1 MAYVNVTNWLL
12 RRSAGVLFDLQKTP
26 YDKAVN
32 GIEANPKKTPDT
44 NIVSWSREFYTNWPA
59 DTVFKISGAPSGAVI
74 NKLELETT
82 STFSQVIAEVGNLVD
97 LWDGAYFAR
106 GAPPIFDSVNWTGGT
121 NEAYDSVDV
130 VFNLYEP
137 FEDPPGTMNDA
148 WRIES
153 YTASW
158 NSAGQ
163 AVESNFQVVYQALAP
178 NTLGTGAVPCSMN
191 GAGSG
196 FFSDPNNSVWAKFS
210 GITNAKDFMDEHVRN
225 SGTVSTAAFCMRS
238 DADSAHTL
246 TPYVRGV
253 TYTNFARFGSSAI
266 GAAYTN
272 NIFSYRHTTSDKA
285 MGFLQKHDTTC
296 KWYYTPLACEDC
308 WYEGKVIK
316 VRVAYKKAPITYSYV
331 TSDSPYGYFYNTW
344 TIGTWASHSTVD
356 YDLTIPAGYTRQ
368 QLGSTFTVPVVDGYI
383 VTIDDI
389 KFISV
394 T

>member
-1 MAYVNVTNWLL
+1 MAFVNVTNWFLQ
-12 RRSAGVLFDLQKTP
+12 RTAGVLFDLQKTP
-26 YDKAVN
+26 YDKTVN
-32 GIEANPKKTPDT
+32 GIDANPKKTPAN

-82 STFSQVIAEVGNLVD
+82 STFNSVKAEVENLVD
-97 LWDGAYFAR
+97 LWDAVYFAR

-191 GAGSG
+191 GIGTA

-210 GITNAKDFMDEHVRN
+210 GITNAKDFMDEHP
-225 SGTVSTAAFCMRS
+225 GTTVNIPMAAFCMRS

-246 TPYVRGV
+246 TPYVQGGLHSNFGGFSSSNTGV
-253 TYTNFARFGSSAI
+253 GNS
-266 GAAYTN
+266 N
-272 NIFSYRHTTSDKA
+272 NIFSYRHSTSDKA
-285 MGFLQKHDTTC
+285 MGYFQKHDTTC
-296 KWYYTPLACEDC
+296 KWYYTPNACEDC
-308 WYEGKVIK
+308 WYEGKIIK
-316 VRVAYKKAPITYSYV
+316 VRVSYKKAPITY
-331 TSDSPYGYFYNTW
+331 TYNTNPTYVFYFENLW
-344 TIGTWASHSTVD
+344 TIGTWASHSTED

>member
-12 RRSAGVLFDLQKTP
+12 RRSAGSLFNLQKTP
-26 YDKAVN
+26 YDKTVN
-32 GIEANPKKTPDT
+32 TIDANPKKVQTGDT
-44 NIVSWSREFYTNWPA
+44 VTHSREFLTNWPA
-59 DTVFKISGAPSGAVI
+59 DTVFKISASSLAM

-82 STFSQVIAEVGNLVD
+82 STWSQASALTTDYLPI
-97 LWDGAYFAR
+97 WDALYTASGAN
-106 GAPPIFDSVNWTGGT
+106 PIFDSVNWTGGT

-130 VFNLYEP
+130 VTNTYTPYEVS
-137 FEDPPGTMNDA
+137 PGVIVDA
-148 WRIES
+148 WQIQTFTS
-153 YTASW
+153 SW
-158 NSAGQ
+158 NSYGQ
-163 AVESNFQVVYQALAP
+163 AVESNYQELLLQPAP
-178 NTLGTGAVPCSMN
+178 NTLGTGAVPCTQN
-191 GAGSG
+191 GSG
-196 FFSDPNNSVWAKFS
+196 SDFFANSNNSIWAKFS
-210 GITNAKDFMDEHVRN
+210 GITNAKDFADEYVLN
-225 SGTVSTAAFCMRS
+225 SGTVSTAAFCMRI

-253 TYTNFARFGSSAI
+253 NYTNFGRFGSSAI
-266 GAAYTN
+266 GATYTN

-285 MGFLQKHDTTC
+285 MGYLQKHDTTC
-296 KWYYTPLACEDC
+296 KWYYTPDACEDC

-316 VRVAYKKAPITYSYV
+316 VRVAYKKAPITYTYTTSPSY
-331 TSDSPYGYFYNTW
+331 SDTFENLW

-368 QLGSTFTVPVVDGYI
+368 QLGSTFTVPTVDGYI

>member
-1 MAYVNVTNWLL
+1 MAYVDVTNWLL
-12 RRSAGVLFDLQKTP
+12 RRSAGALFNLQKTP

-32 GIEANPKKTPDT
+32 GIEANPKKTQNSAT
-44 NIVSWSREFYTNWPA
+44 VSWSREFLTNWPE
-59 DTVFKISGAPSGAVI
+59 DTVFKISGGSAI

-82 STFSQVIAEVGNLVD
+82 STFNSVTAEVENLVD
-97 LWDGAYFAR
+97 LWDGAYFAL

-130 VFNLYEP
+130 VWNFYSP
-137 FEDPPGTMNDA
+137 FYKDPPGVMEDA
-148 WRIES
+148 WNIYS

-158 NSAGQ
+158 DSAGIQVMSNYQETLQ
-163 AVESNFQVVYQALAP
+163 ASAP

-210 GITNAKDFMDEHVRN
+210 GITNAKDFMDEHP
-225 SGTVSTAAFCMRS
+225 GTTVNIPMAAFCMRS

-246 TPYVRGV
+246 TPYIQGGV
-253 TYTNFARFGSSAI
+253 HSNFGGFSSANT
-266 GAAYTN
+266 GVGNSN
-272 NIFSYRHTTSDKA
+272 NIFSYRHSTSDKA

-296 KWYYTPLACEDC
+296 KWYYTPNACEDC
-308 WYEGKVIK
+308 WYEGKIIK
-316 VRVAYKKAPITYSYV
+316 VRVSYKKAPITY
-331 TSDSPYGYFYNTW
+331 TYNTTPTYVFYFENLW
-344 TIGTWASHSTVD
+344 TIGTWASHTTED
-356 YDLTIPAGYTRQ
+356 YDLTIPEGYTRQ
-368 QLGSTFTVPVVDGYI
+368 QLGSTFNVPVVDGYI

-389 KFISV
+389 KFVSV